1 LPALDLEG
9 KIILEDKNKIHMS
22 PNGNGGLF
30 SSMFRHGILNDMKQ
44 RGIKYAHIFGVDNV
58 LAKPADPFFIGLT
71 EKNNYEV
78 TCKYVPKKHPEEKVG
93 VHVLSNGA
101 PAVVE
106 YSEISKEMAYQV
118 DALGNLIYD
127 ASHIVNSVYHIDFLE
142 HIVTKGLKQLAQQY
156 I

>member
-1 LPALDLEG
+1 
-9 KIILEDKNKIHMS
+9 
-22 PNGNGGLF
+22 
-30 SSMFRHGILNDMKQ
+30 
-44 RGIKYAHIFGVDNV
+44 
-58 LAKPADPFFIGLT
+58 
-71 EKNNYEV
+71 
-78 TCKYVPKKHPEEKVG
+78 
-93 VHVLSNGA
+93 
-101 PAVVE
+101 VVE